1 MLTAGPALREPH
13 AVRDRTR
20 PRRTRSRT
28 PSRNPI
34 RLLLR
39 LAIAGLSLVALG
51 LLPVGSPLHLVVA
64 GAQGA
69 PPPQPPQPLLPDL
82 QVLPP
87 SSLYVV
93 PATDEDE
100 KRLKFATVLWN
111 AGPGMLEVHGSEN
124 PTTGELTVQQVLYG
138 VDGLQVPG
146 GTVGMFDF
154 EHRHGHFHLAEFASY
169 ELWSADKDGNLLELV
184 AVNDKV
190 GFCLMDNMLID
201 ASLTVGDGEPIYP
214 LECSG
219 EVQGISPGY
228 GDIYV
233 AQLFEQD
240 LVITGLPDGRYA
252 LINSVNPTGLII
264 EANTE
269 NNSAMVYLVLEGD
282 EVRTD

>member
-13 AVRDRTR
+13 GVCDRTR
-20 PRRTRSRT
+20 ARRTHSRT
-28 PSRNPI
+28 PSRYPI
-34 RLLLR
+34 RLLLH
-39 LAIAGLSLVALG
+39 LAVASLSLAALG
-51 LLPVGSPLHLVVA
+51 LFSVGSPLLPVVA
-64 GAQGA
+64 NAQGA

-82 QVLPP
+82 QVLAP

-93 PATDEDE
+93 AATDEDE

-111 AGPGMLEVHGSEN
+111 AGPGMLEVHGSED
-124 PTTGELTVQQVLYG
+124 PATGELTVQQVLYG
-138 VDGLQVPG
+138 ADGLQIPG

-169 ELWSADKDGNLLELV
+169 ELWSADTEGNLLELV
-184 AVNDKV
+184 AMNEKV

-201 ASLTVGDGEPIYP
+201 ATLTVGDGEPKYP

-240 LVITGLPDGRYA
+240 LVITGVPDGRYA
-252 LINSVNPTGLII
+252 LINTVNPTGLII
-264 EANTE
+264 ETTTE

-282 EVRTD
+282 TVRTD